1 MVYYMVLAPL
11 SWLPMSWLYVLSNVF
26 FFFLYHVFSYR
37 KKVVLTNLRNA
48 FPDYNGTQIQSI
60 TRKFYRHLCDVFVES
75 IKLHSISR
83 KEVELRM
90 KCVNPELLQQYAD
103 RSVVLVGGHYSNWE
117 WYAVFAN
124 LHTPQQAMALY
135 TPIRNEFFNEQMKVA
150 RERHGIQ
157 MKNARNMAS
166 VYRSSL
172 TSPVALIFATDQ
184 SPHNAEAAWWTTFL
198 NQDTGVF
205 MGTEHFA
212 AKGNHPVIYG
222 ELRKPKRGHYEV
234 EYHLISENPTDEPFG
249 AITEAHTRALEA
261 TILKRPELWLWSHR
275 RWKKQRP
282 ANANQPR

>member
-1 MVYYMVLAPL
+1 M
-11 SWLPMSWLYVLSNVF
+11 
-26 FFFLYHVFSYR
+26 
-37 KKVVLTNLRNA
+37 
-48 FPDYNGTQIQSI
+48 
-60 TRKFYRHLCDVFVES
+60 VES
-75 IKLHSISR
+75 IKLHSISQ
-83 KEVELRM
+83 KEVEKRM
-90 KCVNPELLQQYAD
+90 RCVNPEMLEKFAQ

-117 WYAVFAN
+117 WYAAFAN

-135 TPIRNEFFNEQMKVA
+135 TPIRDTFMDKKMKSA
-150 RERHGIQ
+150 RQRHGIQ
-157 MKNARNMAS
+157 MKNPRNMAS

-172 TSPVALIFATDQ
+172 TAPIALIFATDQ
-184 SPHNAEAAWWTTFL
+184 SPHNAEAAWWTKFL

-205 MGTEHFA
+205 MGAEHFA

-234 EYHLISENPTDEPFG
+234 EYHLISENPSSEPFG

-261 TILKRPELWLWSHR
+261 SIHKRPELWLWSHR